1 MTTGSKSKTAVW
13 KVLGIAIA
21 LLAIIVIALP
31 FVIDA
36 NQFRPKVESELT
48 RALGREVKLGN
59 LKLSLLSAGMGAD
72 DIAIADDPKFS
83 QSPFVSAKLLQ
94 IDVQLA
100 PLIFSRALHI
110 TGIALAK
117 PEITVIRSAAG
128 DWNFSGLGG
137 GSGARPN
144 QGPSAKVSAPS
155 SPDISV
161 GKLKITDGRVTVLR
175 GGGRLKPYVYDNVNI
190 TARDL
195 SLSSIF
201 PFTLTA
207 SLPGGGSLKLEGKA
221 GPMNRSD
228 ALLTPFTASL
238 DITHYDLI
246 SSGLLEPGPGLA
258 GLFGFQGSASSD
270 GKQVQSKGSATAENL
285 QLVKGGSPAG
295 RPVSIA
301 YTIRQDLRSQSG
313 ILDEA
318 TVACGK
324 AVAGLS
330 GSFSTAGD
338 SMTLKLKLHG
348 ESMPLPD
355 LEALLPAAGVTLP
368 QGASLQGGTLNADL
382 KTEGPLE
389 KLITE
394 GTLEISNTRLDG
406 FDLAGKMAAV
416 ASSARSQSSTFT
428 EIQRLAAGMR
438 VTPEGIQVSGLT
450 LVVPAL
456 GELTG
461 DGTVAADNALD
472 FKMLA
477 KLNAAGG
484 LIGGLRRLAGI
495 KGPNTID
502 VPFSVRGTTSNPSF
516 IPDVKG
522 AAGNLLK
529 SAASGSGSKA
539 GDSKTTSSILD
550 ALRGVLQKK
559 KK

>member
-1 MTTGSKSKTAVW
+1 MTTGSKRKAAIW
-13 KVLGIAIA
+13 KVIGIVIA
-21 LLAIIVIALP
+21 LVAIIVIVLP

-36 NQFRPKVESELT
+36 NQFRPKAESELT

-59 LKLSLLSAGMGAD
+59 LKLSLLSGSVGAD

-83 QSPFVSAKLLQ
+83 QSPFVSAKSLR
-94 IDVQLA
+94 VGVELA

-117 PEITVIRSAAG
+117 PEITVVRSAAG
-128 DWNFSGLGG
+128 DWNFSSLGG
-137 GSGARPN
+137 EPNARPN
-144 QGPSAKVSAPS
+144 PGPSAQKSAPS

-161 GKLKITDGRVTVLR
+161 GELKITDGRVTVLR
-175 GGGRLKPYVYDNVNI
+175 GGGRLKPYVYDKVDI

-195 SLSSIF
+195 SFSSIF

-228 ALLTPFTASL
+228 ASLTPFTATL
-238 DITHYDLI
+238 AIAHYDLI
-246 SSGLLEPGPGLA
+246 SSGFIEPGSGLA
-258 GLFGFQGSASSD
+258 GLFGFQGSVSSD
-270 GKQVQSKGSATAENL
+270 GKQMQSKGTATAEKL

-301 YTIRQDLRSQSG
+301 YTVRQDLRSQSG

-318 TVACGK
+318 MITCGK
-324 AVAGLS
+324 AAAHLT

-338 SMTLKLKLHG
+338 SLTLKLKLHG

-355 LEALLPAAGVTLP
+355 LEALLPAAGITLP
-368 QGASLQGGTLNADL
+368 KGASLQGGTCNADL

-394 GTLEISNTRLDG
+394 GTLEVSNTRLDG
-406 FDLAGKMAAV
+406 FDLRGKMATV
-416 ASSARSQSSTFT
+416 ASLAGSQSRTFT
-428 EIQRLAAGMR
+428 EIQRFAAGMR

-450 LVVPAL
+450 LMVPAL

-461 DGTVAADNALD
+461 DGTVAANNALD

-477 KLNAAGG
+477 KLNTAGG
-484 LIGGLRRLAGI
+484 LIGGLSRLAGI
-495 KGPNTID
+495 KSPRAID
-502 VPFSVRGTTSNPSF
+502 VPFFVRGTTLNPSF
-516 IPDVKG
+516 VPDVKG
-522 AAGNLLK
+522 VAGSLLQ
-529 SAASGSGSKA
+529 SAPSGSGSKA
-539 GDSKTTSSILD
+539 GQDKTTSSILD